1 MPTLHNASSG
11 ALLGDISDADAQF
24 LVDQLE
30 EESEDDDDYYIDVNT
45 IDVLET
51 AGASESLLTILKNAV
66 SASPD
71 GVDVRL
77 EK

>member
-11 ALLGDISDADAQF
+11 ALLGDISDQDAQF
-24 LVDQLE
+24 LVDQLV

-45 IDVLET
+45 VEMLEA

-66 SASPD
+66 SSSA
-71 GVDVRL
+71 GLDVRL

>member
-1 MPTLHNASSG
+1 
-11 ALLGDISDADAQF
+11 LLGDISDQDARF

-30 EESEDDDDYYIDVNT
+30 EESEDDDDYFIDVNT
-45 IDVLET
+45 IDVLEA

-66 SASPD
+66 SASA
-71 GVDVRL
+71 GLDVRL